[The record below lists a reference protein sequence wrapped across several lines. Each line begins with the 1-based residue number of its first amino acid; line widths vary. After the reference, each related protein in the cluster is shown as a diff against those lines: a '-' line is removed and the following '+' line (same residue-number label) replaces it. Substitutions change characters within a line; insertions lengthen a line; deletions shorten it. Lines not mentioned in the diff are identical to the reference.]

1 MFHGAPRKELDHEG
15 EAPVGRT
22 VESVE
27 FPSPVAPFA
36 GLISACVQECVEGP
50 TEFGVDHLDAE
61 HHVDVP
67 RRPEI
72 EARCVEQQIAS
83 GAADDGVLALVGCE
97 VFAEPV
103 DSNYHGTPSNS
114 RSAAMETRSSR

>member
-1 MFHGAPRKELDHEG
+1 MKGKARI
-15 EAPVGRT
+15 GRT
-22 VESVE
+22 VEAVE

-36 GLISACVQECVEGP
+36 GLISTCTEEGL
-50 TEFGVDHLDAE
+50 EGLSELVVYRLDAE

-83 GAADDGVLALVGCE
+83 SAADDGVLALVGCE
-97 VFAEPV
+97 VFAKLV
-103 DSNYHGTPSNS
+103 DSGYHGIPSNS